1 MIGRQK
7 HARRKERDEVK
18 RECSC
23 FAFFRNEIQ
32 NGTNRMEI
40 SRIDSLVAKVE
51 IMRIFEVSDNL
62 QQSQGIDETGLH
74 KTHLLGDFVQRKIRP
89 LNGPKEFNQMFFIL
103 LSIHF

>member
-1 MIGRQK
+1 M
-7 HARRKERDEVK
+7 K

-23 FAFFRNEIQ
+23 WAFFRNEIQ
-32 NGTNRMEI
+32 NRANRMEI
-40 SRIDSLVAKVE
+40 SRIDSPVAEVE
-51 IMRIFEVSDNL
+51 IVRIFEVSDNL

-89 LNGPKEFNQMFFIL
+89 LNGPKKFNQMFFIL